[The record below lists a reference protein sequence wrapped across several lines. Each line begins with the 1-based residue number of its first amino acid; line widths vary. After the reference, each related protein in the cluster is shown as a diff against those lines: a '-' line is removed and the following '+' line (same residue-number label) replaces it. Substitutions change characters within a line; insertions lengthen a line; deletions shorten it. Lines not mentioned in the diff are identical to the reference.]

1 MKKLLSA
8 LLCAVLIISAV
19 PFSVFAYEQDEIFEE
34 MTVNDMLVMEGQ
46 EFNIYNYKDLTL
58 SYSVSDDTILSSDG
72 NGVFKALKA
81 GTSDI
86 ILTLGKNSKS
96 FKVTVCEPES
106 KVTSAGKSPVM
117 GYFGSKSVFGNECV
131 TMLTSDGDLYLVY
144 KNESKIIAKNVRE
157 HRVVG
162 SPLNWNKLDIISTDG
177 KYYRWTYN
185 TESKTMSTDLLYS
198 CIPKQ
203 VTDLYTLTND
213 NSVIKNSDSTVIC
226 RNAKKVSN
234 SGFVLFSDGTLKDM
248 NADMSTVADDI
259 TDLDPVSPVAVKNGG
274 LLFRY
279 DKNEDGSYTGKLV
292 DSGVMGY
299 LSSTRLYTKDDY
311 TTKVYDNNK
320 TVKVCDFA
328 AKDAL
333 VTDNAVCLV
342 DSENTVYKKSSY
354 DSAEINILGINFSY
368 FYSDSDTFGYI
379 STDSNAVM
387 SDGTVKPYYGD
398 IENSDFRI
406 DENKDLYTD
415 FGSGKEVKVMTSVE
429 KMLVSPSDG
438 KTAFFIRSDGSI
450 WSCDNWTW
458 YPRKKSDSKK
468 FYPVKCFTEYTPGDV
483 NQDGKVTASDA
494 RLALRYSAKLQT
506 LTNAQIKAADA
517 NSDGKVTAADARIL
531 LRYAA
536 GLAILDFIKNNDQ
549 PDDNAKG

>member
-483 NQDGKVTASDA
+483 NQDGKVTAADA
-494 RLALRYSAKLQT
+494 RLALRYSAKLQM
-506 LTNAQIKAADA
+506 LTNAQMKAADA
-517 NSDGKVTAADARIL
+517 NADGKVTAADARIL

>member
-1 MKKLLSA
+1 MKKFLSA
-8 LLCAVLIISAV
+8 LLCAVMTVSAV
-19 PFSVFAYEQDEIFEE
+19 PFYAYAYEQDEIFEE

-46 EFNIYNYKDLTL
+46 EFNIYNYKNLTL
-58 SYSVSDDTILSSDG
+58 SYSVSDNKILSSDG
-72 NGVFKALKA
+72 NGGFTALKT

-106 KVTSAGKSPVM
+106 KVTSAGKPPVM

-157 HRVVG
+157 HKIAG

-185 TESKTMSTDLLYS
+185 TESKTASIDLLYNY
-198 CIPKQ
+198 IPKQ

-213 NSVIKNSDSTVIC
+213 NRVIKNSDSTVIC
-226 RNAKKVSN
+226 KNAKKVSN
-234 SGFVLFSDGTLKDM
+234 SGFVLFADGTLKDI
-248 NADMSTVADDI
+248 NADLSTVADDI

-279 DKNEDGSYTGKLV
+279 DKSEEGSYTGKLV
-292 DSGVMGY
+292 DSGVTGY
-299 LSSTRLYTKDDY
+299 LSSTRLYAKDDY
-311 TTKVYDNNK
+311 TTKIYDNNK

-328 AKDAL
+328 AKNAL

-354 DSAEINILGINFSY
+354 DSADIKKLGINFSY
-368 FYSDSDTFGYI
+368 FYSDNDTFGYI

-406 DENKDLYTD
+406 DENKDLFTD

-429 KMLVSPSDG
+429 KMLVSPTDG
-438 KTAFFIRSDGSI
+438 KTAFFIRSDGSV
-450 WSCDNWTW
+450 WACDNWTW
-458 YPRKKSDSKK
+458 YPRKKSDSQK
-468 FYPVKCFTEYTPGDV
+468 FYPVKCFTESPPGAV
-483 NQDGKVTASDA
+483 KQDGKVTAADA

-506 LTNAQIKAADA
+506 LNNAQLKAADA
-517 NSDGKVTAADARIL
+517 NADGKVTATDARIL

-536 GLAILDFIKNNDQ
+536 GLAILDFINSTEKS
-549 PDDNAKG
+549 DDNAKG

>member
-8 LLCAVLIISAV
+8 LLCAVLIVSAI
-19 PFSVFAYEQDEIFEE
+19 PFSAFAYEQDELFEE
-34 MTVNDMLVMEGQ
+34 MTVSDMLVMEGQ
-46 EFNIYNYKDLTL
+46 IFSIYNYNNLSL
-58 SYSVSDDTILSSDG
+58 SYSVSDNKILSSDG
-72 NGVFKALKA
+72 NGGFTALKA

-96 FKVTVCEPES
+96 FKVTVCAPES

-144 KNESKIIAKNVRE
+144 RNESKIIAKNVRE
-157 HRVVG
+157 HRIVG
-162 SPLNWNKLDIISTDG
+162 SPLNWNKLDIISSDG

-185 TESKTMSTDLLYS
+185 SESKTMSTDLLYNY
-198 CIPKQ
+198 IPKQ
-203 VTDLYTLTND
+203 VTDLYVLTDENK
-213 NSVIKNSDSTVIC
+213 VIRLSDGEVIC
-226 RNAKKVSN
+226 ENAKKVSN
-234 SGFVLFSDGTLKDM
+234 SGFVLLSDGTLKDM
-248 NADMSTVADDI
+248 NADMSTVSDDI
-259 TDLDPVSPVAVKNGG
+259 TDLDPAFPVAVKNGG
-274 LLFRY
+274 MLFRY
-279 DKNEDGSYTGKLV
+279 DITDSGSYSGKLV
-292 DSGVMGY
+292 DSGVIGY

-311 TTKVYDNNK
+311 TTKIYDNNK

-342 DSENTVYKKSSY
+342 DNENKVYKK
-354 DSAEINILGINFSY
+354 DSFVSPEIKAMGENFSY
-368 FYSDSDTFGYI
+368 FYFDDDTFGYV
-379 STDSNAVM
+379 SSDSKAVS
-387 SDGTVKPYYGD
+387 SDGTVKSYYGD
-398 IENSDFRI
+398 IGNSDFRI

-415 FGSGKEVKVMTSVE
+415 FGSGNEVKVMTSVE
-429 KMLVSPSDG
+429 KMLLSPADG
-438 KTAFFIRSDGSI
+438 KTAFLMRSDGSV

-458 YPRKKSDSKK
+458 YPRKKSDSQK

-483 NQDGKVTASDA
+483 NQDGKVNAADA
-494 RLALRYSAKLQT
+494 RLALRYSARLQS

-517 NSDGKVTAADARIL
+517 DADGKVTATDARIL

>member
-72 NGVFKALKA
+72 KGVFKALKA

-450 WSCDNWTW
+450 WSCENWTW

>member
-72 NGVFKALKA
+72 KGVFKALKA

>member
-19 PFSVFAYEQDEIFEE
+19 PFSVVAYEQDEIFEE

-72 NGVFKALKA
+72 KGVFKALKA

-494 RLALRYSAKLQT
+494 RLALRYSAKLQM
-506 LTNAQIKAADA
+506 LTNAQMKAADA
-517 NSDGKVTAADARIL
+517 NADGKVTAADARIL